1 MRNLVRTGALGLLL
15 VPGLA
20 ASAANGQVSLGVN
33 RLLVVSA
40 GGAAA
45 DNCQGLR
52 DTLTAITDATAAN
65 PYVLRLEP
73 GEYDC
78 GTSTV
83 TMKPHVDL
91 EGSGEGI
98 TRVFGSHDATA
109 DDLGVIDL
117 VDQVEIRFVTIENTG
132 GHFGLATAVSATT
145 AGESRI
151 TNATVISD
159 DTTATSCAMFVSLLG
174 GGDPGSVE
182 VHLRD
187 STIRGDFDG
196 LFLQNGTGKVVA
208 RGSTIAGTTDVGI
221 STVMNDEVVLAHSQ
235 LINGFFAGGDLTCLF
250 SYDGNLAQLDS
261 GCSSP

>member
-117 VDQVEIRFVTIENTG
+117 VDQVEIRFLTVENTG
-132 GHFGLATAVSATT
+132 NPDLAAAVSAKITG
-145 AGESRI
+145 GESRI
-151 TNATVISD
+151 TNATLISD
-159 DTTATSCAMFVSLLG
+159 GVTGTSYGLLAKSTATVRITDSSVRGATRGISLQGTSAVTVHRSTVEGPTSG
-174 GGDPGSVE
+174 GIGME
-182 VHLRD
+182 
-187 STIRGDFDG
+187 
-196 LFLQNGTGKVVA
+196 
-208 RGSTIAGTTDVGI
+208 AGTVAL
-221 STVMNDEVVLAHSQ
+221 LADTQ
-235 LINGFFAGGDLTCLF
+235 LINGFTTAAGAVLTCLY
-250 SYDGNLAQLDS
+250 SYDGNLAELDG
-261 GCSSP
+261 GCSLPAP